1 MSEESTDVI
10 DGYRS
15 VNEIA
20 AGSATVIEEVV
31 EEASGTHFAMK
42 MLRPEALENAEHK
55 ATLKREAKIGLGL
68 KHPNIIETHKVKVTK
83 QFGYIIMEYFR
94 APNLKQQLKSDLPG
108 LQSRFRKLF
117 DGLCQAFAHMHENGW
132 IHKDIKP
139 DNILFNRGGEL
150 RVIDFSLTV
159 KKAGGLGKFLSLGG
173 NVVQGTRTYIAPETI
188 RKKPPTAAT
197 DIYSLGIVAFEVL
210 TGRVPFAA
218 TTPGDMLRMHLQTP
232 PPTPSAVNPNITP
245 EMDRVIAKMLAK
257 KPEKRYAD
265 MNELHAEL
273 RSVKAFKED
282 PAEMA
287 AAIAKKT
294 EEDRKANLA
303 SLSNRLDSRT
313 DAERQALGIKSEAP
327 KPKPKP
333 KILDPTNKKKDNK
346 QQNQPAAQGPPPQQM
361 PPGYPQY
368 PQYPQQMPPGYPQ
381 YPQQMPPGYGGQS
394 YPQQGMP
401 PQGMPPQPMPGQQPG
416 PQPQNPQQQRPPQQ
430 QPPQQPAAEQK
441 PPASEKKPEKKPQ
454 ATEKADD
461 LEEMSIDDLD
471 IL

>member
-1 MSEESTDVI
+1 MSEESPDLI
-10 DGYRS
+10 DGYRTI
-15 VNEIA
+15 NEISS
-20 AGSATVIEEVV
+20 GSATVIEEVV
-31 EEASGTHFAMK
+31 EEATGTHFAMK
-42 MLRPEALENAEHK
+42 LLRPEALESAEHK
-55 ATLKREAKIGLGL
+55 ATLKRESKIGLAL

-83 QFGYIIMEYFR
+83 EFGYIIMEYFR
-94 APNLKQQLKSDLPG
+94 APNLKQQIKGDLPG

-117 DGLCQAFAHMHENGW
+117 DGLCQAFAFMHENGW

-159 KKAGGLGKFLSLGG
+159 KKAGGLSKFLSFGG
-173 NVVQGTRTYIAPETI
+173 GVVQGTRTYIAPETI
-188 RKKPPTAAT
+188 RKKPPTEAT

-210 TGRVPFAA
+210 TGRVPFSA
-218 TTPGDMLRMHLQTP
+218 TTPGDMLRMHLQSP
-232 PPTPSAVNPNITP
+232 APTPSAVNPNVTP
-245 EMDRVIAKMLAK
+245 EMDRIIAKMLAK

-287 AAIAKKT
+287 AAAEAKA
-294 EEDRKANLA
+294 EADRKANLA

-333 KILDPTNKKKDNK
+333 KILKPTKEEKKP
-346 QQNQPAAQGPPPQQM
+346 QNQPAANQPPPQQQPM
-361 PPGYPQY
+361 PPGYPPGY

-381 YPQQMPPGYGGQS
+381 YPQQMPPGYGQQA
-394 YPQQGMP
+394 YP
-401 PQGMPPQPMPGQQPG
+401 QPG
-416 PQPQNPQQQRPPQQ
+416 PPQQQPPQQLPPQQSPQQQRPPQQ
-430 QPPQQPAAEQK
+430 QPPQQPRPAAEQK
-441 PPASEKKPEKKPQ
+441 PAASEKKPEKPKV
-454 ATEKADD
+454 TDKAEELD
-461 LEEMSIDDLD
+461 EMSIDDLD